1 MEIVSLTADN
11 LSTGYSEKEVL
22 DNINFDITTTGI
34 YVVFGKTD
42 RVNNPFQ
49 SNYGAAETI

>member
-1 MEIVSLTADN
+1 VVEIVSLTADN

-34 YVVFGKTD
+34 YVVFGENGSGKQ
-42 RVNNPFQ
+42 PFSKQ
-49 SNYGAAETI
+49 LWGC